1 MAQENLTSDE
11 RLENIEKV
19 LQKQEKILE
28 RMESRERLR
37 SVFFWMKIAGAGALL
52 AVSVIGALMYARVLN
67 EVSTQIE
74 NIGR

>member
-11 RLENIEKV
+11 RLELIEKT
-19 LQKQEKILE
+19 LEKQERILE

-37 SVFFWMKIAGAGALL
+37 SVFFWVKIAGAGALL
-52 AVSVIGALMYARVLN
+52 VVSVIGALLYARVLN